1 MENIKEITEGIG
13 RAKDAVYSNMESL
26 AAISE
31 ENAASTQETSATMT
45 ELSHIVEKCN
55 DALESLVEISNTL
68 DGNVRQ
74 FVL

>member
-1 MENIKEITEGIG
+1 
-13 RAKDAVYSNMESL
+13 
-26 AAISE
+26 
-31 ENAASTQETSATMT
+31 MT